1 MILQRE
7 HRSTPALGIRR
18 YVETAQGYHVRGTP
32 VLVAHGGSASGIHC
46 EQHQCSMGQQ
56 ACPRSFSAERLGR
69 GLPDM
74 DWEGPSDSA

>member
-18 YVETAQGYHVRGTP
+18 SVETAQGYHVRGTP